1 MSVPATD
8 AVKPLRWCLYY
19 RMETGAPRIDAS
31 ILLHQLVDA
40 CLLAHN
46 RTPEVDEALRVK
58 NNSHTEEEEC
68 ISYPMPT
75 IMMQQLKEGEVGVW
89 VETSRH
95 LYGWLQ
101 ESDTKAQLPSWL
113 KERKIVEM
121 GANPRKEREA
131 IMGLMLGIFGFALP
145 ALVTLFITEVMK
157 IRVSAISSSLFYVC
171 CLGLSMWVYLE
182 EEKRY
187 VGLHL
192 LDKPS
197 KDHDDDADDQL
208 FFHRR
213 WARGIHRVYWRRDK
227 QQ

>member
-8 AVKPLRWCLYY
+8 AVKPIRWCLYY

-58 NNSHTEEEEC
+58 NNSHTDCEEC

-75 IMMQQLKEGEVGVW
+75 IMMQKLKEGEVGVW

-95 LYGWLQ
+95 LFFWLQ
-101 ESDTKAQLPSWL
+101 EDVTKAQLPGWL

-121 GANPRKEREA
+121 GTNLRKERES
-131 IMGLMLGIFGFALP
+131 IMILMLGFFGFTLP
-145 ALVTLFITEVMK
+145 VLVSFFLVWVMK
-157 IRVSAISSSLFYVC
+157 IRVSAISSLLFYAC
-171 CLGLSMWVYLE
+171 CIGLSLWTYME

-197 KDHDDDADDQL
+197 KDQDAEDDQL